1 MFNNN
6 GTYLMRYTLCKLLC
20 HCGKILEHKPL
31 YTKAFKDAKGII
43 SCYED
48 FNNGFKLQQ
57 IGTTL
62 VLT

>member
-6 GTYLMRYTLCKLLC
+6 GTYFMRYTLCKLLC

-48 FNNGFKLQQ
+48 FNNGFKL
-57 IGTTL
+57 
-62 VLT
+62 